1 MLRGG
6 CLRDRGRLEEVG
18 PKLNSLDGVPVP
30 IKEEEDEGCPRLSKV
45 AISQGA
51 PILMHGLLSYMD
63 RKAKS
68 VFSNVFAILA

>member
-51 PILMHGLLSYMD
+51 PILMHGLLTLED
-63 RKAKS
+63 GKER
-68 VFSNVFAILA
+68 